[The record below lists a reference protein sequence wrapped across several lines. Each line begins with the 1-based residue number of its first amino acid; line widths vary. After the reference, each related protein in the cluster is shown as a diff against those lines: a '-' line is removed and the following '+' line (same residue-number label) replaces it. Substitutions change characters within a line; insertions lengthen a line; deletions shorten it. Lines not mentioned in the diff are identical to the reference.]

1 MMTDKT
7 KVIIQY
13 TFSREEALIAQA
25 KNPGVK
31 LCDKNNYSFF
41 NFEGKDV
48 IAGDKS
54 DGTAY
59 LVAKATGKLDA
70 YYEAK
75 NKK

>member
-1 MMTDKT
+1 MAEAKV

-13 TFSREEALIAQA
+13 TFSREEALITQA

-41 NFEGKDV
+41 NFEGKEV

-54 DGTAY
+54 EHTAY
-59 LVAKATGKLDA
+59 LVAKAKGENPKPIK
-70 YYEAK
+70 AK
-75 NKK
+75 